1 MEGMFYQYYVF
12 IFLGMLAVS
21 RLVSGVR
28 ILEKSGIEM
37 TFLKGGILNIT
48 CEHPTASDLS
58 KDLIFTV
65 NGKSNISAFSP
76 AFSFE
81 NGMSKLFLQKQVVVD
96 DTGSY
101 SCGFDS
107 EEDSVIVQVFEDS
120 KLHDQKRFMRDST
133 DLTEGE
139 ELTLHCP
146 VLDKLKATI
155 TWSFVDGTLRSDR
168 ILTDIGDKVENG
180 KITIA
185 DVKVEDRGR
194 YSCTAVWYSGQATFK
209 HLVRVKSRLAPLWP
223 AIGIIVEVLVLVVIV
238 FACKDRKKK
247 KDTEPLSSPSTSE
260 KTEDEKGNRRKY
272 ATSST

>member
-1 MEGMFYQYYVF
+1 MFYQYYVF

-48 CEHPTASDLS
+48 CEHPTASDQS
-58 KDLIFTV
+58 KDFKFTV
-65 NGKSNISAFSP
+65 NGNWNISAFSP

-81 NGMSKLFLQKQVVVD
+81 NGMSKLFLQKKVVVD
-96 DTGSY
+96 DTGTY
-101 SCGFDS
+101 SCGFGS
-107 EEDSVIVQVFEDS
+107 NEDSVMVQVFEDS
-120 KLHDQKRFMRDST
+120 KLKDQKRFMRDST

-139 ELTLHCP
+139 ELTLYCP
-146 VLDKLKATI
+146 VLEKLKATI

-168 ILTDIGDKVENG
+168 ILADIGNRVENG
-180 KITIA
+180 KIRIA
-185 DVKVEDRGR
+185 DMKVEDRGR

-223 AIGIIVEVLVLVVIV
+223 AIGIIVEVLVLVVIIL
-238 FACKDRKKK
+238 ACKDRKKK
-247 KDTEPLSSPSTSE
+247 EGTEPLTSPSTSG
-260 KTEDEKGNRRKY
+260 KTENEKGNRRKY